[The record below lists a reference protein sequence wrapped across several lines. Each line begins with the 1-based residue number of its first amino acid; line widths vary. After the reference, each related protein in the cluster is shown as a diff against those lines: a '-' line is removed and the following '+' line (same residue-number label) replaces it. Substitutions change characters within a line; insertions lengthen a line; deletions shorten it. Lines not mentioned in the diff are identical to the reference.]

1 LSKPSTNEGGFHV
14 RRLIAASIAL
24 IALAFGTGTA
34 LAVSSGATVADN
46 PAGFSLSKTVTNGIT
61 PGTGCEFLPAGV
73 VISWE
78 GTLHSVTVDKL
89 EPTGAFTEENTSV
102 ASGKA
107 SDEDGNE
114 YAFSY
119 ANHFK
124 VTETA
129 PGSGV
134 FTGTMT
140 DHFSL
145 AGNGIKLNNGFTAT
159 FTIGENVFSI
169 DPSREYGSPLDFASG
184 LPLCD
189 PL

>member
-1 LSKPSTNEGGFHV
+1 MK
-14 RRLIAASIAL
+14 RLIAASMAL
-24 IALAFGTGTA
+24 LALAFGAGTA
-34 LAVSSGATVADN
+34 SAVSSGATVEDN
-46 PAGFSLSKTVTNGIT
+46 PAGFTISSTETNGF
-61 PGTGCEFLPAGV
+61 PTGCEFLPDGV

-78 GTLHSVTVDKL
+78 GTLHSVTLEKL
-89 EPTGAFTEENTSV
+89 EPSGAFTIQNTSV
-102 ASGKA
+102 ASGTA
-107 SDEDGNE
+107 TDEDGNA

-129 PGSGV
+129 PGSGH

-159 FTIGENVFSI
+159 FTDFSVLE
-169 DPSREYGSPLDFASG
+169 PSREYGSPLDFATL
-184 LPLCD
+184 LPRCD

>member
-1 LSKPSTNEGGFHV
+1 M
-14 RRLIAASIAL
+14 RLIAALAAL
-24 IALAFGTGTA
+24 LALAFSASTA
-34 LAVSSGATVADN
+34 TAASGGATVADN
-46 PAGFSLSKTVTNGIT
+46 PAAFSLSHDDTNGFG
-61 PGTGCEFLPAGV
+61 PGTGCEFLPDNGL

-78 GTLHSVTVDKL
+78 GTLHSVTIDKL
-89 EPTGAFTEENTSV
+89 EPTGALTELNTSV

-107 SDEDGNE
+107 TDENGNE

-119 ANHFK
+119 SNHYN

-145 AGNGIKLNNGFTAT
+145 AGNQIKLNNGFTAT
-159 FTIGENVFSI
+159 FTIGENVFSLV
-169 DPSREYGSPLDFASG
+169 PSREYGSPLDFSTG

>member
-1 LSKPSTNEGGFHV
+1 VK
-14 RRLIAASIAL
+14 RLIAASMAL
-24 IALAFGTGTA
+24 LALAFGAGVATA
-34 LAVSSGATVADN
+34 ASDGATVADKQ
-46 PAGFSLSKTVTNGIT
+46 AGFTISSTETNGL
-61 PGTGCEFLPAGV
+61 PTGCEFLPDGV

-89 EPTGAFTEENTSV
+89 EPNGAFTELNTSV

-107 SDEDGNE
+107 TDAEGNE

-119 ANHFK
+119 SNHYK
-124 VTETA
+124 ITETS

-134 FTGTMT
+134 LTGTMT

-145 AGNGIKLNNGFTAT
+145 AGNHIKLNNGFTAA
-159 FTIGENVFSI
+159 FTIGENVFSLV
-169 DPSREYGSPLDFASG
+169 PSREFGSPLDFSTPAG

>member
-1 LSKPSTNEGGFHV
+1 MK
-14 RRLIAASIAL
+14 RRLAAAIAL
-24 IALAFGTGTA
+24 LALAFSASTA
-34 LAVSSGATVADN
+34 TAASSGALVEDDI
-46 PAGFSLSKTVTNGIT
+46 PAGFTISSTATNGF
-61 PGTGCEFLPAGV
+61 PTGCEFLPDGV

-78 GTLHSVTVDKL
+78 GTLHSVIVDML
-89 EPTGAFTEENTSV
+89 EPNGAFTELNTSV

-107 SDEDGNE
+107 TDAEGNE

-119 ANHFK
+119 SNHYK
-124 VTETA
+124 ITETA
-129 PGSGV
+129 PGSGL

-145 AGNGIKLNNGFTAT
+145 AGNHIKLNNGFTAT
-159 FTIGENVFSI
+159 FTIGENVFSLV
-169 DPSREYGSPLDFASG
+169 PSREYGSPLDFSTG

>member
-1 LSKPSTNEGGFHV
+1 MK
-14 RRLIAASIAL
+14 RLIAASMAL
-24 IALAFGTGTA
+24 FALAFGAGTA
-34 LAVSSGATVADN
+34 SAVSSGATVEDN
-46 PAGFSLSKTVTNGIT
+46 PAGFTISSTETNGF
-61 PGTGCEFLPAGV
+61 PTGCEFLPEGV

-78 GTLHSVTVDKL
+78 GTLHSVTLEKL
-89 EPTGAFTEENTSV
+89 EPSGAVTIQNTSV

-107 SDEDGNE
+107 TDQDGNE

-129 PGSGV
+129 PGSGH

-159 FTIGENVFSI
+159 FTDFSI
-169 DPSREYGSPLDFASG
+169 LEPSREYGSPLDFATL
-184 LPLCD
+184 LPRCD